1 VQVLAS
7 RRPDRE
13 HGGKAMKPC
22 PRCGGVVKT
31 REAKICRSCAA
42 EINGKKSINFMERNR
57 KPLSIFEQNGFER
70 PQPSIQR
77 VRWLERDFPS

>member
-1 VQVLAS
+1 MLDY
-7 RRPDRE
+7 RCPDRQAR
-13 HGGKAMKPC
+13 GKAMKNC
-22 PRCGGVVKT
+22 PRCGGTVKT

-70 PQPSIQR
+70 PQPSLQR
-77 VRWLERDFPS
+77 VLWLERAMP